1 MGASATASVADVIDS
16 FKFTAGDVGFSN
28 YAGVHYGIGTSITSP
43 DVTLGKFI
51 GIDPGNQGK
60 IVQCMSSTSGLFILR
75 IESDHFA
82 TGRDI
87 ALGNP
92 SHTFDYMVVKN
103 SAGVEIAE
111 LEMLACLENNST
123 SANRL
128 DSRLF
133 FWINNSWLG
142 GGNNTRPYSV
152 TVTVVDADTFTVPLT
167 LTRKNRVVPSG
178 ASETFTGSTGK
189 VHKSTDSLGTSA
201 GTSIG
206 SSSLSSNVLTINTS
220 SSHGLTTGDTVDLSQ
235 IGHSSFDPNTIEQI
249 NLTGGY
255 GGSAMMVD
263 GQDYTVELRN
273 RL

>member
-16 FKFTAGDVGFSN
+16 FKFTAGDTGFSN
-28 YAGVHYGIGTSITSP
+28 YAGVDYGIGTSITSP

-51 GIDPGNQGK
+51 DSDPGNQGK
-60 IVQCMSSTSGLFILR
+60 IVQCMSSTSGLFNLR
-75 IESDHFA
+75 IESDYLY
-82 TGRDI
+82 TGKGIDRS
-87 ALGNP
+87 NP

-111 LEMLACLENNST
+111 LEMLACLENNSR
-123 SANRL
+123 SSNGL
-128 DSRLF
+128 ESRLF
-133 FWINNSWLG
+133 FWIGGNWFG
-142 GGNNTRPYSV
+142 GGVFARPYSV
-152 TVTVVDADTFTVPLT
+152 TVTVVDEDTFTVPLT

-189 VHKSTDSLGTSA
+189 VHKAATSISTSS
-201 GTSIG
+201 GTSIS

-220 SSHGLTTGDTVDLSQ
+220 SAHELTTGDTVDLSQ
-235 IGHSSFDPNTIEQI
+235 IGHSSFDPNTIELI